1 MLLLFF
7 CWALNFSF
15 ELNFVFGILFRIRFR
30 NQTNDKNSVKP
41 TADAFSWYCFWI
53 TSKQHLSVHA
63 REQELMLLTR
73 VHPPNKFTTANITPF
88 VCTMTFCEDYFFV
101 LSGVTLPTDLVG
113 VEFTINIHPN
123 MNSRL
128 YPQMTIVTHVGT
140 VLQYMSR
147 LELDFCRQNILFSHW
162 VLFQLSRMW
171 NVEKV

>member
-1 MLLLFF
+1 MCYYCFF
-7 CWALNFSF
+7 VGLWTSALNWISF
-15 ELNFVFGILFRIRFR
+15 LVFCSVLDFEIKPMIRTLS
-30 NQTNDKNSVKP
+30 NP
-41 TADAFSWYCFWI
+41 LLGDAFSWYCFWI

-171 NVEKV
+171 NV

>member
-73 VHPPNKFTTANITPF
+73 VHPPNKFTTANRTPL
-88 VCTMTFCEDYFFV
+88 FV
-101 LSGVTLPTDLVG
+101 LWLFVKIIFCTVWRHPANWLGWCGIHDKHSPKYEQQAISTNDHSYPCWYC
-113 VEFTINIHPN
+113 FTIYVEIGAGFL
-123 MNSRL
+123 STKYFVFTL
-128 YPQMTIVTHVGT
+128 SAFSVVTDVK
-140 VLQYMSR
+140 
-147 LELDFCRQNILFSHW
+147 CW
-162 VLFQLSRMW
+162 
-171 NVEKV
+171 KV